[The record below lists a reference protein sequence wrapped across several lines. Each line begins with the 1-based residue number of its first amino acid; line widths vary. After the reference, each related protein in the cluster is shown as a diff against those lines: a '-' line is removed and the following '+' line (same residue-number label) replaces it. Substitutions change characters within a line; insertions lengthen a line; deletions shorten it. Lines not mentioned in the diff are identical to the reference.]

1 MTSVASA
8 DISRLADALKQT
20 AQQSGVTTQEVLVQS
35 ANHILAEMEA
45 KTPVKTGTLRKSLG
59 IKVSSNKVTI
69 GPNLTQ
75 APYAGYVE
83 FGTKPHTILPKRGTY
98 LVFTIGGKKIFTK
111 KVNHPGSAPH
121 PYIQPA
127 FEAWVDSLGTM
138 AAEANVKVFKEAAE
152 K

>member
-8 DISRLADALKQT
+8 DISKLADALKQT
-20 AQQSGVTTQEVLVQS
+20 AQQSGVTTQEVLVQAS
-35 ANHILAEMEA
+35 NHILAEMEA

-83 FGTKPHTILPKRGTY
+83 FGTKPHTILPKKGKY
-98 LVFTIGGKKIFTK
+98 LVFTINGRR
-111 KVNHPGSAPH
+111 SSRAR
-121 PYIQPA
+121 
-127 FEAWVDSLGTM
+127 
-138 AAEANVKVFKEAAE
+138 
-152 K
+152 